1 MKTDVIRA
9 DAPEAIERAVEVL
22 AAGGL
27 VAFPTDT
34 VYGLA
39 AHPENRRA
47 VAHIYEVKQRSH
59 RSPIALLLSDE
70 APLSRVTIFPEAA
83 RPLIRRF
90 WPGGLTLVLPRT
102 EAVSEEI
109 SPEPTV
115 GVRIP
120 NLRLAI
126 DLIRAAGGVLAVTS
140 ANRSGNP
147 PALTADEVLEEVGGQ
162 IELIVDGGSCWGGVP
177 STVLDC
183 TVWPPAVLRHGAV
196 PEEAIRAT
204 LKRAE
209 ARDHPS
215 TSSG

>member
-1 MKTDVIRA
+1 MKTRVIRA
-9 DAPEAIERAVEVL
+9 EAPGAIERAVEVL
-22 AAGGL
+22 EKGGL

-39 AHPENRRA
+39 AHPDDRRA

-70 APLSRVTIFPEAA
+70 ASLSRVAVLPEAA

-90 WPGGLTLVLPRT
+90 WPGGLTLVLPKT
-102 EAVSEEI
+102 EAVSDEI

-140 ANRSGNP
+140 ANRSGEP
-147 PALTADEVLEEVGGQ
+147 PTLTAEEVENEMGGK
-162 IELIVDGGSCWGGVP
+162 IELIIDGGSCWGGVP

-183 TVWPPAVLRHGAV
+183 TVWPPTVLRHGAV
-196 PEEAIRAT
+196 PEEAIRSI
-204 LKRAE
+204 LKRANALE
-209 ARDHPS
+209 
-215 TSSG
+215 SS

>member
-1 MKTDVIRA
+1 MKTDVIRGN
-9 DAPEAIERAVEVL
+9 DPEAIVRAVEVL
-22 AAGGL
+22 ETGGL

-39 AHPENRRA
+39 AHPDRRRA
-47 VAHIYEVKQRSH
+47 VVQIYEVKQRSH

-70 APLSRVTIFPEAA
+70 GPLSRVAVLPEAA

-90 WPGGLTLVLPRT
+90 WPGGLTLVLPKT
-102 EAVSEEI
+102 EAVSEGI

-115 GVRIP
+115 GVRVP

-126 DLIRAAGGVLAVTS
+126 ELIGAAGGVLAVTS
-140 ANRSGNP
+140 ANRSGEP
-147 PALTADEVLEEVGGQ
+147 PALTAGEVLEQMEGQ
-162 IELIVDGGSCWGGVP
+162 IELVVDGGACWGGVP

-183 TVWPPAVLRHGAV
+183 TVWPPEILRHGAV

-204 LKRAE
+204 IKRAE
-209 ARDHPS
+209 AREHPS